1 MTTRNSDTIVG
12 IAAKAGNSRCQELS
26 VELIQWLNRRGL
38 EYRVDRTIADEIGLE
53 SVIPEKFIPREDLTS
68 VCNPIVVFGG
78 DGTLVSVCRYAN
90 SHYPVIIG
98 VNVGTL
104 GFLTEATVEE
114 FYSVLESVLAGTA
127 QIIKKQLLE
136 GELCRQDK
144 TVIKFHA
151 MNDVVLGKGAL
162 GRIYGIDLFINEEA
176 AARFRGDGLIVATP
190 AGSTAYSLAAGGAIV
205 HPRLNALLVTPI
217 CSHFLTSRPLVL
229 PGDAR
234 LRMKIAVDP
243 VKPEDSAKKMF
254 LTIDGQQGQEILVGD
269 ELIVSLSPHC
279 VSFAKSPSKNYF
291 DVLTT
296 KLKWGTV

>member
-1 MTTRNSDTIVG
+1 MTTHNIDTIIG
-12 IAAKAGNSRCQELS
+12 IAAKAGNARCRDLS
-26 VELIQWLNRRGL
+26 LALISWLKERDL
-38 EYRVDRTIADEIGLE
+38 DYRVDQTVAHELGIE
-53 SVIPEKFIPREDLTS
+53 SVAPENIIRREELTLK
-68 VCNPIVVFGG
+68 CNPIVVFGG
-78 DGTLVSVCRYAN
+78 DGTLVSVCRHAN

-114 FYSVLESVLAGTA
+114 FYLVLESVLAGTA

-136 GELCRQDK
+136 GELLRQGQ
-144 TVIKFHA
+144 TVLKFHA
-151 MNDVVLGKGAL
+151 VNDVVLGKGAL
-162 GRIYGIDLFINEEA
+162 GRIYGIDLFINEES

-190 AGSTAYSLAAGGAIV
+190 AGSTAYSLAAGGSIV

-229 PGDAR
+229 PGDAK

-243 VKPEDSAKKMF
+243 IKPEDSVKKMF
-254 LTIDGQQGQEILVGD
+254 LTVDGQQGQEILVGD
-269 ELIVSLSPHC
+269 EVIVSLSPHS
-279 VSFAKSPSKNYF
+279 VQFAKSPSKNYF